1 MNDQLSK
8 LFRNAAV
15 YGFGRITGKVISF
28 LLIPFYTHYFAP
40 AEYGVME
47 VLNLT
52 TMVAAVLLAPGLST
66 AVMRFYYDSEDS
78 RERNLAIS
86 TGLVFAFLLGGF
98 VSVLAVLFPDWPAQV
113 LLGSTKYRT
122 LVQLASCGF
131 FFSFSSDIGWVYLR
145 GRQRSGLY
153 TLLTQCSL
161 IASVLLNIYFVSIAK
176 MGIAGVFWGNILVTA
191 VLWAVLV
198 GIAVRDTGLRLSP
211 VKLASLLKFGAP
223 LFTVWLAA
231 YVLNYSDRFFLLR
244 FGSIETVGIY
254 ALGYKFAYIISLLV
268 VQPFQLMWEPH
279 AYEISKREDASG
291 LFSQVF
297 VLYSVALISMA
308 FILGLVIPEVFGLIV
323 DARFSNAW
331 RFVPL
336 IAFGYAI
343 QGIGLYFEAGLLI
356 RKKNVVLSIIGIAS
370 TVVCLA
376 LNFLLIRSWGAW
388 GAAGATFASFA
399 FLAFVSWWQ
408 SIRAFPFHCDFAVLL
423 KVLGASLVLLLAGY
437 AVPIQP
443 LPVRIVFKLVLIAVF
458 LYSLARLQIV
468 PQGLAQSLGRETAQW
483 FRNRLSPVWNWVGAG
498 QGVSSK

>member
-1 MNDQLSK
+1 MNEQLAK
-8 LFRNAAV
+8 LFRSAAV
-15 YGFGRITGKVISF
+15 YGFGRIAGKVVSF

-52 TMVAAVLLAPGLST
+52 TMIAAVVLAPGLST

-86 TGLVFAFLLGGF
+86 TGLVFTLLIGGF

-131 FFSFSSDIGWVYLR
+131 FFSFSSDIGWVHLR

-161 IASVLLNIYFVSIAK
+161 IASVLLNIYFVSVAK
-176 MGIAGVFWGNILVTA
+176 MGIAGVFWVNILVTA
-191 VLWAVLV
+191 VIWAVVV
-198 GIAVRDTGLRLSP
+198 GMSAREAGMRPSP

-244 FGSIETVGIY
+244 FGNIETVGLY
-254 ALGYKFAYIISLLV
+254 ALGYKFAFIISLLV

-279 AYEISKREDASG
+279 AYEISKREDAPG

-308 FILGLVIPEVFGLIV
+308 FILSLVIPEVFGLIV
-323 DARFSNAW
+323 NARFSTAW

-356 RKKNVVLSIIGIAS
+356 RKKVVVLSIIGITS
-370 TVVCLA
+370 TTVCLA
-376 LNFLLIRSWGAW
+376 LNFLLIRAWGAW
-388 GAAGATFASFA
+388 GAAGATFASFV
-399 FLAFVSWWQ
+399 FLALVSWRQ
-408 SIRAFPFHCDFAVLL
+408 SIRAFPFHCNFPVLL
-423 KVLGASLVLLLAGY
+423 KALGASLALLLVGY

-443 LPVRIVFKLVLIAVF
+443 WPARMVFKLALITVF
-458 LYSLARLQIV
+458 LAWITHLQIIPRGLAR
-468 PQGLAQSLGRETAQW
+468 SLGREAAQW
-483 FRNRLSPVWNWVGAG
+483 FRNRLSPLWNWAGAG
-498 QGVSSK
+498 QGASSK